1 MSEFMNL
8 APQIT
13 VALVIVGSATALAR
27 EMRKL
32 TASSASPEQINSL
45 SRSVDDLAKQVSE
58 LAKRVEKTESRQD
71 AQEFVNTV
79 TEVLGGNT
87 SN

>member
-1 MSEFMNL
+1 MAL

-13 VALVIVGSATALAR
+13 VALVIVASATALAK

-32 TASSASPEQINSL
+32 SASSVSSEQIQSL
-45 SRSVDDLAKQVSE
+45 SASVAYLAKQVLE
-58 LAKRVEKTESRQD
+58 LAKRVEKTENRQN
-71 AQEFVNTV
+71 AAEFANKMD
-79 TEVLGGNT
+79 EFFDNKP